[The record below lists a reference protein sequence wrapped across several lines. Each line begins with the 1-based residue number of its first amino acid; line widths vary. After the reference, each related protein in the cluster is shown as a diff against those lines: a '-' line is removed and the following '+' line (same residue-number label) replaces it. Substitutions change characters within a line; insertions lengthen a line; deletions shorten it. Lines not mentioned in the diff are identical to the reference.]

1 MRIKAVSSLVGGEVL
16 AEPILTE
23 KNDILIPNGTRI
35 KPDYVPLIESLGIES
50 VMVEDPYE
58 NYESPNSIVDPAIFD
73 KYVKKVRRL
82 MESHIYHDGKSLKE
96 FEIIANDI
104 VHDINDMP
112 YDVIVDIKERN
123 SDLYEHTVMVTLLSV
138 LVARKLKLDEKRKY
152 NIAVGCLLHD
162 IGLRFIVTRYKNRD
176 FSNAN
181 PAELFEY
188 KKHTILGY
196 SALDEESWIAPISM
210 KMVLSHHENMAG
222 TGFPMKQK
230 NKELECRIIQVCD
243 AFDSLISGMEC
254 KRICVQEAINQIKE
268 NDGGRY
274 DNKIIKCLLSSIARY
289 PVGTTVK
296 TNAEEEGVVVSQT
309 VDSENPIIMIFG
321 NENNGKLML
330 HNRLNL
336 MLDKNILILQ
346 VI

>member
-112 YDVIVDIKERN
+112 Y
-123 SDLYEHTVMVTLLSV
+123 
-138 LVARKLKLDEKRKY
+138 
-152 NIAVGCLLHD
+152 
-162 IGLRFIVTRYKNRD
+162 
-176 FSNAN
+176 
-181 PAELFEY
+181 
-188 KKHTILGY
+188 
-196 SALDEESWIAPISM
+196 
-210 KMVLSHHENMAG
+210 
-222 TGFPMKQK
+222 
-230 NKELECRIIQVCD
+230 
-243 AFDSLISGMEC
+243 
-254 KRICVQEAINQIKE
+254 AI
-268 NDGGRY
+268 
-274 DNKIIKCLLSSIARY
+274 
-289 PVGTTVK
+289 
-296 TNAEEEGVVVSQT
+296 
-309 VDSENPIIMIFG
+309 
-321 NENNGKLML
+321 
-330 HNRLNL
+330 
-336 MLDKNILILQ
+336 
-346 VI
+346 

>member
-1 MRIKAVSSLVGGEVL
+1 
-16 AEPILTE
+16 
-23 KNDILIPNGTRI
+23 
-35 KPDYVPLIESLGIES
+35 
-50 VMVEDPYE
+50 
-58 NYESPNSIVDPAIFD
+58 
-73 KYVKKVRRL
+73 

-181 PAELFEY
+181 SCGAFLNIKSIPL
-188 KKHTILGY
+188 LGY

-230 NKELECRIIQVCD
+230 NKELECRIIQACD

-268 NDGGRY
+268 NDGGRF

-309 VDSENPIIMIFG
+309 VDPENPIIMTFW
-321 NENNGKLML
+321 K
-330 HNRLNL
+330 
-336 MLDKNILILQ
+336 
-346 VI
+346 

>member
-73 KYVKKVRRL
+73 KYVEKVRRL

-112 YDVIVDIKERN
+112 YDVIVDIKEHN

-230 NKELECRIIQVCD
+230 NKELEC
-243 AFDSLISGMEC
+243 GMEC

-309 VDSENPIIMIFG
+309 VDPENPIIMIFG

-336 MLDKNILILQ
+336 MLDKNISILQ

>member
-162 IGLRFIVTRYKNRD
+162 IGLRFIVTRYKNID
-176 FSNAN
+176 FSN
-181 PAELFEY
+181 
-188 KKHTILGY
+188 
-196 SALDEESWIAPISM
+196 
-210 KMVLSHHENMAG
+210 
-222 TGFPMKQK
+222 
-230 NKELECRIIQVCD
+230 
-243 AFDSLISGMEC
+243 
-254 KRICVQEAINQIKE
+254 
-268 NDGGRY
+268 
-274 DNKIIKCLLSSIARY
+274 
-289 PVGTTVK
+289 
-296 TNAEEEGVVVSQT
+296 
-309 VDSENPIIMIFG
+309 
-321 NENNGKLML
+321 
-330 HNRLNL
+330 
-336 MLDKNILILQ
+336 
-346 VI
+346 

>member
-23 KNDILIPNGTRI
+23 KNDILIPNGT
-35 KPDYVPLIESLGIES
+35 
-50 VMVEDPYE
+50 
-58 NYESPNSIVDPAIFD
+58 
-73 KYVKKVRRL
+73 
-82 MESHIYHDGKSLKE
+82 

-112 YDVIVDIKERN
+112 YDVIVDIKECN

-188 KKHTILGY
+188 FL
-196 SALDEESWIAPISM
+196 
-210 KMVLSHHENMAG
+210 
-222 TGFPMKQK
+222 
-230 NKELECRIIQVCD
+230 
-243 AFDSLISGMEC
+243 
-254 KRICVQEAINQIKE
+254 
-268 NDGGRY
+268 
-274 DNKIIKCLLSSIARY
+274 
-289 PVGTTVK
+289 
-296 TNAEEEGVVVSQT
+296 
-309 VDSENPIIMIFG
+309 
-321 NENNGKLML
+321 
-330 HNRLNL
+330 
-336 MLDKNILILQ
+336 
-346 VI
+346 

>member
-58 NYESPNSIVDPAIFD
+58 NYESPNSLVDPAIFN
-73 KYVKKVRRL
+73 KYVENVRRL
-82 MESHIYHDGKSLKE
+82 MESQIYHDGISLKE

-162 IGLRFIVTRYKNRD
+162 IGLRFIVTRYKN
-176 FSNAN
+176 
-181 PAELFEY
+181 
-188 KKHTILGY
+188 HTILGY
-196 SALDEESWIAPISM
+196 SALDEDSWIAPKSM
-210 KMVLSHHENMAG
+210 KMFLSHHENMAG

-230 NKELECRIIQVCD
+230 NKELECRIIQACD

-309 VDSENPIIMIFG
+309 VDPENPIIMIFG
-321 NENNGKLML
+321 NENSGKLMR
-330 HNRLNL
+330 HCRLII
-336 MLDKNILILQ
+336 MLVKNISILQ